1 MEGGGTTAIRWDS
14 EKECLIARFSHCSSL
29 VGLVTLPDVA
39 CLAANRLSLVVV
51 LTLVYLVTH
60 REGLTLHGRWWGLVC
75 AADVARKR
83 RRRGLERRRRMCYR
97 GWWVTAGAAR

>member
-39 CLAANRLSLVVV
+39 CLAANRLSLVVG
-51 LTLVYLVTH
+51 LSLVYLVTH